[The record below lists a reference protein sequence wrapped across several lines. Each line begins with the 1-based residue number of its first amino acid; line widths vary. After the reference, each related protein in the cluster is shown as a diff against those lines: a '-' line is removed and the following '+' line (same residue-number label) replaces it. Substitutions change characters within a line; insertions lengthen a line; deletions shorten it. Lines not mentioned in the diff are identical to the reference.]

1 MSLTNYYS
9 MIGLQTE
16 EPFGAHFIPGGL
28 QGSSVGCAKPVR
40 EEEEGTTGSHIP
52 DFSHFSNKQTNLNNF
67 SSWTNTSTSSSSS
80 SPQLQSIPGL
90 FHPHHLLNHQHHHQ
104 PYYGSQTHTEHVA
117 SSVASESRFVRC
129 WEEVSPASEATTSHA
144 SAGFTACV
152 PAQGDLSE
160 PHPRFEAVKPEHS
173 PPSHGSP
180 AESSFDTPTEV
191 VLERLGSA
199 EELGGKPEPKQ
210 EDDEGKAQLDPGKD
224 RCTKPKNV
232 YSMRIGV

>member
-28 QGSSVGCAKPVR
+28 QGSSVGCAKPAR

-52 DFSHFSNKQTNLNNF
+52 DFSHFSNKQTGLNSF

-90 FHPHHLLNHQHHHQ
+90 FHPHHLLNHQHHQPHHQ
-104 PYYGSQTHTEHVA
+104 PYYGPQTHTEHAA
-117 SSVASESRFVRC
+117 SSVASESRFIRC
-129 WEEVSPASEATTSHA
+129 WEGVSPASEATTSHA
-144 SAGFTACV
+144 SAGFAAGV

-160 PHPRFEAVKPEHS
+160 PNPRFEAVKPEHS
-173 PPSHGSP
+173 PPSNGSP

-224 RCTKPKNV
+224 RCTKLKNV
-232 YSMRIGV
+232 Y